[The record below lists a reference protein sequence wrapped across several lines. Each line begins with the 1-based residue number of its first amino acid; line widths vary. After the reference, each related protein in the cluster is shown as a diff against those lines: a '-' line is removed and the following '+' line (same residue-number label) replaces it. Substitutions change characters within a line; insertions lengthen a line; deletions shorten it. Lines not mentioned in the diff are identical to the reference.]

1 MKSARRKPSKR
12 IKERLD
18 KRGNVYH
25 ILSLLLTQWHYIFIQ
40 SIYLCYLDSLMAG
53 KLTFVPSLHTVIPLL
68 VPSPAVL
75 KYMEK
80 VLSANSTD
88 GSQLLPIQSDVASQG
103 YTVRANLEPRSTQ
116 VE

>member
-1 MKSARRKPSKR
+1 
-12 IKERLD
+12 
-18 KRGNVYH
+18 
-25 ILSLLLTQWHYIFIQ
+25 
-40 SIYLCYLDSLMAG
+40 MAG

-75 KYMEK
+75 KYIEK

-88 GSQLLPIQSDVASQG
+88 GSQLFPIQSDVAAQG

>member
-1 MKSARRKPSKR
+1 
-12 IKERLD
+12 
-18 KRGNVYH
+18 
-25 ILSLLLTQWHYIFIQ
+25 
-40 SIYLCYLDSLMAG
+40 MAG

-75 KYMEK
+75 KSMEE
-80 VLSANSTD
+80 VLSPNSTD

-103 YTVRANLEPRSTQ
+103 YTARANLEPRSTQ

>member
-1 MKSARRKPSKR
+1 
-12 IKERLD
+12 
-18 KRGNVYH
+18 
-25 ILSLLLTQWHYIFIQ
+25 
-40 SIYLCYLDSLMAG
+40 MAG

-80 VLSANSTD
+80 VLSPNSTD

-103 YTVRANLEPRSTQ
+103 YTARANLEPRSTQ

>member
-1 MKSARRKPSKR
+1 
-12 IKERLD
+12 
-18 KRGNVYH
+18 
-25 ILSLLLTQWHYIFIQ
+25 
-40 SIYLCYLDSLMAG
+40 MAG

-75 KYMEK
+75 KSMEK
-80 VLSANSTD
+80 VLSPNSTD

-103 YTVRANLEPRSTQ
+103 YTARANLEPRSTQ